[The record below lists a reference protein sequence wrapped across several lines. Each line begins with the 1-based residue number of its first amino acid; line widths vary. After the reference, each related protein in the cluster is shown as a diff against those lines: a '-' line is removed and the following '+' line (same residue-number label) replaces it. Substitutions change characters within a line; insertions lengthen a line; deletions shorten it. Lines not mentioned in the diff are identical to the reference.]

1 MYQNI
6 YYDSSKRK
14 VHIWD
19 DKNGHVI
26 VPFKKYAYI
35 KDSYGTHVSLYGDR
49 LKKIYKWDKT
59 VEGLYE
65 SDINPETRTLIDMYT
80 DSDEPST
87 GHKIMIIDIEVEV
100 TEGFPDPMK
109 AENKITSIAC
119 HDSDNDMYICFVL
132 DEEHKLPKREWG
144 KNEIVKTYST
154 EENLLKT
161 FLKYYLNIKILWLQ
175 TRVEMIL

>member
-35 KDSYGTHVSLYGDR
+35 KDSYGTHVSLYGDK
-49 LKKIYKWDKT
+49 LKKIYRWDKN

-65 SDINPETRTLIDMYT
+65 SDINHETRTL
-80 DSDEPST
+80 
-87 GHKIMIIDIEVEV
+87 
-100 TEGFPDPMK
+100 
-109 AENKITSIAC
+109 SIC
-119 HDSDNDMYICFVL
+119 TQ
-132 DEEHKLPKREWG
+132 
-144 KNEIVKTYST
+144 IVM
-154 EENLLKT
+154 NHLLV
-161 FLKYYLNIKILWLQ
+161 IQ
-175 TRVEMIL
+175 P